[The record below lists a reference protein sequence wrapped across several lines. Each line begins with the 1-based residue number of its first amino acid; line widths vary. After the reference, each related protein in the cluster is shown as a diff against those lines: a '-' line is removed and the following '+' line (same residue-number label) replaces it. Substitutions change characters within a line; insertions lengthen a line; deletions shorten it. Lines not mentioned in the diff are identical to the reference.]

1 MSHPITIQIP
11 DAVFDSLQQRAKQL
25 GKTPEVVAAEC
36 IELSVVPPEED
47 PLLKWAGAIDSG
59 PGDAAERHDYY
70 IGEALAKEMRG
81 ETDE

>member
-1 MSHPITIQIP
+1 MSQLTIQIP
-11 DAVFDSLQQRAKQL
+11 EAVFHCLQERAKQL

-36 IELSVVPPEED
+36 IVRDIVPPVDDD
-47 PLLKWAGAIDSG
+47 PLMKWMGAIDSG